1 VAELAADV
9 FGTGVRIGSPEE
21 NIGGLTD
28 SVDAPRFATVV
39 GLAQYG
45 AQRSAAGFSPSSK
58 HRALTGA
65 GVDRFAKRVK
75 TWLEDF
81 F

>member
-1 VAELAADV
+1 
-9 FGTGVRIGSPEE
+9 
-21 NIGGLTD
+21 
-28 SVDAPRFATVV
+28 V
-39 GLAQYG
+39 GLAIYG
-45 AQRSAAGFSPSSK
+45 ANRAAAGFSATSK

-65 GVDRFAKRVK
+65 GVDRFARKVK